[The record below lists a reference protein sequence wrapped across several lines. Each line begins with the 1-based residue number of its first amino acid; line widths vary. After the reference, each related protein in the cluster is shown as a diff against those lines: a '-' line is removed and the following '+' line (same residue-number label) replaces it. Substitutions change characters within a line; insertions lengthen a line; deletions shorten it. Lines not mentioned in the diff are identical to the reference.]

1 MSEQI
6 PSTPE
11 QLPAEPE
18 LLPVPPPE
26 LPFLQRIPPVP
37 FAIATLA
44 LIFVLYQVVNGAI
57 TLLLFPMDFANPDA
71 GAFEANKNGF
81 RWATLVGQFLF
92 ILLPTVILARLRYP
106 GVRGFF
112 RIKLPGPK
120 ETLLSVLAVFALQQI
135 LQGYMMM
142 QDAIPLPQQLQ
153 EPLDMFKRL
162 LEEMY
167 KPLVTAHSP
176 LEFIFVVVV
185 IAVTPA
191 ICEEVLFRGLVQ
203 HEFSQGA
210 SGMGGAIIAG
220 LIFAAY
226 HINPFT
232 FIPLF
237 ALGAFFGFLVYRSQN
252 LTIAMFAHFFNNF
265 VACTAMYMQL
275 DDDFVAVAPGGNVT
289 PVDLLINFSLFGV
302 VFVAATYYF
311 IRVTKPTTNMS
322 GRGG

>member
-1 MSEQI
+1 MSEPTPQF
-6 PSTPE
+6 PE
-11 QLPAEPE
+11 QQPEPS
-18 LLPVPPPE
+18 LAPVPEPK
-26 LPFLQRIPPVP
+26 LPLLQRIPPVP

-44 LIFVLYQVVNGAI
+44 LIFVLYQVVNGGI
-57 TLLLFPMDFANPDA
+57 TLLLFPMDLTNPDIS
-71 GAFEANKNGF
+71 AFEANKNGF

-92 ILLPTVILARLRYP
+92 ILLPTIILTRLRYP

-112 RIKLPGPK
+112 RIKVPDYK
-120 ETLLSVLAVFALQQI
+120 ETILSIIAVFALQQI
-135 LQGYMMM
+135 LQGYMLM
-142 QDAIPLPQQLQ
+142 QDAIPLPQQIQ

-167 KPLVTAHSP
+167 KPLVTAHS
-176 LEFIFVVVV
+176 LGEFIFVVLVV
-185 IAVTPA
+185 AFTPA

-203 HEFSQGA
+203 HEFSQA
-210 SGMGGAIIAG
+210 TSGIAGAIIAG

-232 FIPLF
+232 FVPLF
-237 ALGAFFGFLVYRSQN
+237 ALGAFFGFLVYRSAN
-252 LTIAMFAHFFNNF
+252 LTVAMSAHFFNNF
-265 VACTAMYMQL
+265 VACAAMYMQL

-289 PVDLLINFSLFGV
+289 PADLLLNFSLFGV

-311 IRVTKPTTNMS
+311 IRVTEPTTNMS